1 MVQIV
6 GGVILNL
13 KKKTKKKNPDLRSCL
28 LEEMLKTIRLQQ
40 PPLSLIHL
48 VMPSAFN
55 HLHSVPF

>member
-13 KKKTKKKNPDLRSCL
+13 KKQKQSDLRSCL
-28 LEEMLKTIRLQQ
+28 LEEMLKTIPLQQ
-40 PPLSLIHL
+40 LALPLIHL
-48 VMPSAFN
+48 VMLSAFN

>member
-1 MVQIV
+1 MVKIV

-13 KKKTKKKNPDLRSCL
+13 KKKKKSDLGSCL

-48 VMPSAFN
+48 VMLSAFN

>member
-13 KKKTKKKNPDLRSCL
+13 KKKNPDLRSCL

-48 VMPSAFN
+48 VMLSEFN

>member
-13 KKKTKKKNPDLRSCL
+13 KKKNNPDLRSCL

-48 VMPSAFN
+48 VMLSAFN

>member
-13 KKKTKKKNPDLRSCL
+13 KKKKKPDLRSCL

-48 VMPSAFN
+48 VMLSAFN

>member
-13 KKKTKKKNPDLRSCL
+13 KKQKQKTDLRSCL

-48 VMPSAFN
+48 VMLSAFN

>member
-13 KKKTKKKNPDLRSCL
+13 KKKKNPDLRSCL

-48 VMPSAFN
+48 VMLSAFN

>member
-13 KKKTKKKNPDLRSCL
+13 KKNKKKNPDLRSCL

-48 VMPSAFN
+48 VMLSAFN

>member
-13 KKKTKKKNPDLRSCL
+13 KIKKKNPDLRSCL

-48 VMPSAFN
+48 VMLSAFN

>member
-13 KKKTKKKNPDLRSCL
+13 KKQKTKPDLRSFL

-48 VMPSAFN
+48 VMLSAFN